1 MVDPDSEPDSLPWG
15 LGAFSS
21 RVVMPLVLWESTPL
35 ALETEEEAAA
45 AAVATL
51 VARVP
56 LKLKLRNLRR
66 LRKGVL
72 FKDPRLLTELSNGE
86 AMLVVVEGGG
96 EISSSRRRVIDLRP
110 G

>member
-1 MVDPDSEPDSLPWG
+1 
-15 LGAFSS
+15 
-21 RVVMPLVLWESTPL
+21 MPLVLWELSTPL
-35 ALETEEEAAA
+35 ALETE
-45 AAVATL
+45 
-51 VARVP
+51 VP

-72 FKDPRLLTELSNGE
+72 FKLPKLLTDLSNGE

-96 EISSSRRRVIDLRP
+96 EISSSRRRVIDRRP